1 MIPWTP
7 DGGKA
12 LRFWGQAP
20 VSIYTRENVYWLERG
35 PGLRMAATRP
45 RSRGGKST
53 APYFTETVHV
63 EEDRFAATLVSSDP
77 ESDYWFWSYVSSG
90 HPVYGKGTFDVMV
103 EGLATEGGRAELR
116 VDVFGATDTSGGQR
130 GDHHVKVL
138 LNGSLVG
145 EGRFRGIGAHALALP
160 VERSLLREGKNTVT
174 VEGVLDAGVPFSIF
188 YIDSLEVRYPRRYRA
203 SGSTFVFRAEG
214 NEILTVSGF
223 SEPSLTVLDITDP
236 RRAKL
241 VSGVI
246 VENGT
251 DGYTLRF
258 SGASP
263 EGSYAAVT
271 ASGALPPLRTWMDEP
286 TRLRSPSNGAD
297 YVIIAPQELEA
308 GAQRLAR
315 LRSSH
320 GFTPSVVLLEDVMD
334 EFQHG
339 LSSPNGIREF
349 LAYAYRRWSKA
360 PRMVVLAGAGTLDYK
375 NHYGLGG
382 NLVPP
387 LMVGTADG
395 LYASDNRF
403 GDVDGD
409 GWPEIALGR
418 IPVATASELEGY
430 VSKLE
435 AHEASGTSL
444 ATDGLLLVAD
454 NDPWSRASFDRHSE
468 SMAAVVPGT
477 IPTERI
483 YLTNENPSA
492 ARTKLLGRLRS
503 GVALLNYV
511 GHGGLDR
518 FADEML
524 LHTSDVP
531 RLQNGS
537 KLPVVTAFSCTIN
550 RFELAGLQ
558 SLGEALTIE
567 PTGGAAAVWAPSGLS
582 LDFDAWRLG
591 NDFFRSVFLEGEPTL
606 GEAILRGFTAYRD
619 AGGDALLPRIYNL
632 MGDPALR
639 LK

>member
-1 MIPWTP
+1 
-7 DGGKA
+7 
-12 LRFWGQAP
+12 
-20 VSIYTRENVYWLERG
+20 
-35 PGLRMAATRP
+35 
-45 RSRGGKST
+45 
-53 APYFTETVHV
+53 
-63 EEDRFAATLVSSDP
+63 
-77 ESDYWFWSYVSSG
+77 
-90 HPVYGKGTFDVMV
+90 
-103 EGLATEGGRAELR
+103 
-116 VDVFGATDTSGGQR
+116 
-130 GDHHVKVL
+130 
-138 LNGSLVG
+138 
-145 EGRFRGIGAHALALP
+145 
-160 VERSLLREGKNTVT
+160 
-174 VEGVLDAGVPFSIF
+174 
-188 YIDSLEVRYPRRYRA
+188 
-203 SGSTFVFRAEG
+203 
-214 NEILTVSGF
+214 
-223 SEPSLTVLDITDP
+223 
-236 RRAKL
+236 
-241 VSGVI
+241 
-246 VENGT
+246 
-251 DGYTLRF
+251 
-258 SGASP
+258 
-263 EGSYAAVT
+263 
-271 ASGALPPLRTWMDEP
+271 
-286 TRLRSPSNGAD
+286 
-297 YVIIAPQELEA
+297 
-308 GAQRLAR
+308 
-315 LRSSH
+315 
-320 GFTPSVVLLEDVMD
+320 
-334 EFQHG
+334 
-339 LSSPNGIREF
+339 
-349 LAYAYRRWSKA
+349 
-360 PRMVVLAGAGTLDYK
+360 MVVLAGAGTLDYK